1 MPPPFARAAEAAG
14 GVEAVAVGTNAP
26 HCTLVDICGGGGGVW
41 SVHTRVQ
48 RTSVSV
54 SRTSTSTHTHALM
67 NTHMCKA
74 CPPHTN
80 ACTHVCCRASERR
93 AREHNIRV
101 QRVWRARSHPL
112 VQMWRVRTHVCNA
125 THRARAAVCNST
137 PHTHTRV
144 CNATPHPLLCNAIPG
159 VHTRVQPRSHAA
171 HTPPSPPHTFAPPVA
186 HPSPPP
192 LPPVVAPLPPPAP
205 PCTPLAHALHAP
217 WQWLLLRR
225 L

>member
-1 MPPPFARAAEAAG
+1 MGA
-14 GVEAVAVGTNAP
+14 
-26 HCTLVDICGGGGGVW
+26 DIERSDSCGGGGGMW
-41 SVHTRVQ
+41 SLHTRVQ

-112 VQMWRVRTHVCNA
+112 VQTSCVRTHVCNA
-125 THRARAAVCNST
+125 THRARAALCKPT
-137 PHTHTRV
+137 PP
-144 CNATPHPLLCNAIPG
+144 TPTPALVQCHPRRA
-159 VHTRVQPRSHAA
+159 HACA
-171 HTPPSPPHTFAPPVA
+171 PPLSCCTPPPLTPPS
-186 HPSPPP
+186 SPPP
-192 LPPVVAPLPPPAP
+192 R
-205 PCTPLAHALHAP
+205 TSS
-217 WQWLLLRR
+217 
-225 L
+225 